1 MSFFYCILYK
11 QIVIC
16 LYMVNDGGGNDV
28 LQTTIEMEKAS
39 IILKLLG
46 DKTRLTMM
54 KLIDNQACCV
64 CEFVEIFQV
73 SQPSISQHLRKLRD
87 LGLVQEE
94 RKGQWIFY
102 SVDKNSEY
110 YSFIKPILD
119 QLPSQ
124 DYKLKEL
131 EEKGTRISCC

>member
-1 MSFFYCILYK
+1 MLK
-11 QIVIC
+11 
-16 LYMVNDGGGNDV
+16 
-28 LQTTIEMEKAS
+28 TTIEVENATV
-39 IILKLLG
+39 ILKLLG

-54 KLIDNQACCV
+54 KLIENKTCCV

-87 LGLVQEE
+87 MGLVKEE

-102 SVDKNSEY
+102 SVNKNNEY

-124 DYKLKEL
+124 DFKLKEL

>member
-1 MSFFYCILYK
+1 MS
-11 QIVIC
+11 
-16 LYMVNDGGGNDV
+16 
-28 LQTTIEMEKAS
+28 QTSFEMEKVA

-46 DKTRLTMM
+46 DKTRLTIM
-54 KLIDNQACCV
+54 KLIENQTCCV

-73 SQPSISQHLRKLRD
+73 SQPSISQHIRKLKD
-87 LGLVQEE
+87 FGLVNEE

-102 SVDKNSEY
+102 SLNKRNAY

-124 DYKLKEL
+124 EYKLSEL

>member
-1 MSFFYCILYK
+1 MI
-11 QIVIC
+11 I
-16 LYMVNDGGGNDV
+16 YMHNFEGGSEV
-28 LQTTIEMEKAS
+28 LQTTLNMERAS
-39 IILKLLG
+39 LILKLLG

-54 KLIDNQACCV
+54 KLIQNQSCCV

-73 SQPSISQHLRKLRD
+73 TQPSISQHLRKLKD
-87 LGLVQEE
+87 IGLVKEA

-102 SVDKNSEY
+102 SVDKNNEY
-110 YSFIKPILD
+110 YSFIKPILN

-131 EEKGTRISCC
+131 EEKGTRIPCC